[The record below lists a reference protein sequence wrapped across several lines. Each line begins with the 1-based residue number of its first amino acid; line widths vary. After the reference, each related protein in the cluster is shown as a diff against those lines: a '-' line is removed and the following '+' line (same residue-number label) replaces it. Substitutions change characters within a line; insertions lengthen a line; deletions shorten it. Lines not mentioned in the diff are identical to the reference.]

1 MMIDLNPPAR
11 LPSLAEFALPGAAG
25 SESPASDPFD
35 LRTAITRATNAAPDG
50 VLEAKKKRIRLLRKQ
65 IEQLQQRLRK
75 ANERLAMVQSAARHR
90 TTDAHMQALSAAR
103 AQAQAASS
111 ALSMAQVALFQAE
124 SAVIG
129 SEV

>member
-1 MMIDLNPPAR
+1 
-11 LPSLAEFALPGAAG
+11 
-25 SESPASDPFD
+25 
-35 LRTAITRATNAAPDG
+35 
-50 VLEAKKKRIRLLRKQ
+50 
-65 IEQLQQRLRK
+65 
-75 ANERLAMVQSAARHR
+75 MVQSAARHR

>member
-1 MMIDLNPPAR
+1 
-11 LPSLAEFALPGAAG
+11 
-25 SESPASDPFD
+25 
-35 LRTAITRATNAAPDG
+35 
-50 VLEAKKKRIRLLRKQ
+50 KQ

>member
-1 MMIDLNPPAR
+1 MIDLTSSAR
-11 LPSLAEFALPGAAG
+11 LPSLAEFTLPGAAA
-25 SESPASDPFD
+25 SDSPADDPLD
-35 LRTAITRATNAAPDG
+35 LRTAIVRAHNAVPDG
-50 VLEAKKKRIRLLRKQ
+50 VLEAKKKRIKLLRKQ

-75 ANERLAMVQSAARHR
+75 ANDRLAMVQSAARHR
-90 TTDAHMQALSAAR
+90 GTPAHLQALSAAR

-129 SEV
+129 NEV

>member
-1 MMIDLNPPAR
+1 MIDLNPPAR
-11 LPSLAEFALPGAAG
+11 RLSLAEPGLPGSA
-25 SESPASDPFD
+25 SDSPASDPLD
-35 LRTAITRATNAAPDG
+35 LRTPITRAVQAAPDG
-50 VLEAKKKRIRLLRKQ
+50 VLDAKKKRAKMLRKQ

-90 TTDAHMQALSAAR
+90 FTDAHMQALSAAR

-124 SAVIG
+124 NALIG
-129 SEV
+129 SEA